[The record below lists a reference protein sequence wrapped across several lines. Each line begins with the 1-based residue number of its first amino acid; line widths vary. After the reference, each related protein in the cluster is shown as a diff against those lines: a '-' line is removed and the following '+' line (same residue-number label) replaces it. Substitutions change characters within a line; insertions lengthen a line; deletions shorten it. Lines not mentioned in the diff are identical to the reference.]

1 MTLFTIRNIVSIVA
15 GFNLAGP
22 LFFLSIQN
30 LFAGDYFMGGFL
42 AIVGVFGLVLPEY
55 LISRFIDK
63 TIKNPA
69 KRAGKK
75 MTQTKSDVEDRKEKI
90 KENVE
95 SVTESTTESDTD
107 NQRDQSETTDG
118 SADDSDNTTEDTIFT
133 REGFNTIVK
142 STKDVVDEKATDV
155 QDELNERRN
164 G

>member
-30 LFAGDYFMGGFL
+30 LFAGNYLMGVFL
-42 AIVGVFGLVLPEY
+42 GIVGVFGLVLPEY
-55 LISRFIDK
+55 MISRFIDK

-75 MTQTKSDVEDRKEKI
+75 MTETKSDMENTKQSI

-95 SVTESTTESDTD
+95 SVTDSTTSDTSSD
-107 NQRDQSETTDG
+107 KGGSTNDTDG
-118 SADDSDNTTEDTIFT
+118 NDTDDSSEKSLLSDTESLSS
-133 REGFNTIVK
+133 IVQN
-142 STKDVVDEKATDV
+142 TKDVVDKKKDSV
-155 QDELNERRN
+155 RDELNERRN
-164 G
+164 T